1 MKFSKEA
8 KFIKLFQKTKPNSK
22 NQTKPCQKSRK
33 FKIQIKNKAPKGKA
47 LILLISLDSSLIT
60 IIGLEILAPAAPPIS
75 PPGTFSP
82 VLDIE
87 NG

>member
-22 NQTKPCQKSRK
+22 NQTMS
-33 FKIQIKNKAPKGKA
+33 KIKKKLKYNSKNKAPKGKA

-60 IIGLEILAPAAPPIS
+60 ITGLKILAPAPPPI
-75 PPGTFSP
+75 
-82 VLDIE
+82 
-87 NG
+87 